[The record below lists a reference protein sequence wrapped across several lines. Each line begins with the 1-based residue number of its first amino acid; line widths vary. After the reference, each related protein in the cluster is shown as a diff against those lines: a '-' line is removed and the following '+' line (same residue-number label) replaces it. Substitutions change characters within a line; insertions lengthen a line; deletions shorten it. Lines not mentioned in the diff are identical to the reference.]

1 MKSAGNNFFRA
12 FCFVNEN
19 YDLISLMK
27 EKIGIGMIGTGF
39 ARTVQIPA
47 FQQIN
52 GAKIVSIASARLEKA
67 EAAAKEFNIAHF
79 TDEWRETILQKDV
92 DLICI
97 TTPPVFHLEMTLFA
111 LENNKHVLCEKP
123 MAMNAPEALEMFK
136 KSKEKKLL
144 ALIDHELRFL
154 NGRRKA
160 FDLIRANEI
169 GKIRHVKYNFRAPNR
184 GSADLPWTW
193 WSDER
198 QGGGTLGAI
207 GSHIFDTLR
216 WFTGAEISQVF
227 CQLQT
232 HVKQRRDSDGKLHN
246 VTTDDEANLILRLAD
261 NDLTENATVNISSSV
276 VEYPAYQN
284 RVEIFGTK
292 GSFRI
297 EYDGELFIGKPDS
310 DKWEKVNLELNDR
323 LENAPNTG
331 WNNGFLVF
339 AREIINS
346 LQAGKTIVENG
357 ATFED
362 GYKIQIALDAA
373 RESNAKGST
382 IKTI

>member
-1 MKSAGNNFFRA
+1 
-12 FCFVNEN
+12 
-19 YDLISLMK
+19 MK
-27 EKIGIGMIGTGF
+27 EKIGIGIIGTGF

-47 FQQIN
+47 FQQIE
-52 GAKIVSIASARLEKA
+52 GAEIVSIASAQREKA
-67 EAAAKEFNIAHF
+67 ASTAKEFSIAHF
-79 TDEWRETILQKDV
+79 TDDWRETIEHKDV

-97 TTPPVFHLEMTLFA
+97 TTPPIFHREMTLLA

-123 MAMNAPEALEMFK
+123 MAMNAEEALEMFE
-136 KSKEKKLL
+136 KSKEKNLL

-154 NGRRKA
+154 NGRKKA
-160 FDLIRANEI
+160 FDLIRADEI

-184 GSADLPWTW
+184 GSANLPWTW
-193 WSDER
+193 WNDET

-232 HVKQRRDSDGKLHN
+232 HVKQRKDADGN
-246 VTTDDEANLILRLAD
+246 AREVTTDDEANLILRLTD
-261 NDLTENATVNISSSV
+261 NDLTEDATASVSSSV

-297 EYDGELFIGKPDS
+297 EYDGELFIGKPNS
-310 DKWEKVNLELNDR
+310 DKWGKVELELNDR
-323 LENAPNTG
+323 LEDVPNTG

-339 AREIINS
+339 AKEIIDA
-346 LQAGKTIVENG
+346 LRAGKTTVENG

-373 RESNAKGST
+373 RESSASGS
-382 IKTI
+382 IVKTL

>member
-1 MKSAGNNFFRA
+1 
-12 FCFVNEN
+12 
-19 YDLISLMK
+19 MK
-27 EKIGIGMIGTGF
+27 EKIGIGIIGTGF

-47 FQQIN
+47 FQQIE
-52 GAKIVSIASARLEKA
+52 GAEIISIASARREKA
-67 EAAAKEFNIAHF
+67 EAAAKEFSIAHF
-79 TDEWRETILQKDV
+79 TDDWRETIEHKEV

-97 TTPPVFHLEMTLFA
+97 TTPPVFHCEMTLLA

-123 MAMNAPEALEMFK
+123 MAMNVGEALKMFE

-154 NGRRKA
+154 NGRKKA
-160 FDLIRANEI
+160 FDLIRAGEI
-169 GKIRHVKYNFRAPNR
+169 GKIRHVKYNFRAPSR

-193 WSDER
+193 WSDET

-232 HVKQRRDSDGKLHN
+232 HVKQRRDTDGNSRK
-246 VTTDDEANLILRLAD
+246 VSTDDEANLILRLTN
-261 NDLTENATVNISSSV
+261 NDLTEDATASISSSV
-276 VEYPAYQN
+276 VEYPVYQN
-284 RVEIFGTK
+284 RVELFGTK
-292 GSFRI
+292 GAFRI
-297 EYDGELFIGKPDS
+297 EYDGELFIGKPNS
-310 DKWEKVNLELNDR
+310 DKWEKVELELNDR
-323 LENAPNTG
+323 LEDAPNTG

-339 AREIINS
+339 AREIIKS
-346 LQAGKTIVENG
+346 LQAGKTTVENG

-373 RESNAKGST
+373 RESNASGS
-382 IKTI
+382 IVKTI